1 MKINAVQLTRANRFD
16 DCGKDALGGKKCS
29 SRKVAAVALVF
40 YPHFRCWKK
49 KKVDVS
55 LTSIQSA
62 VDTESWVAILALPST
77 FVIVVESVAVDFP

>member
-1 MKINAVQLTRANRFD
+1 M
-16 DCGKDALGGKKCS
+16 
-29 SRKVAAVALVF
+29 
-40 YPHFRCWKK
+40 
-49 KKVDVS
+49 S